1 MITSVEVENLR
12 GIRQGKLEALS
23 RLTVLVGRNGSGK
36 SSLLEASLI
45 AASRVPAIG
54 AGLVVQSRQ
63 QYNGARWLIHGGGG
77 RDRPPARLA
86 AVLLG
91 GERIERELVWDNYL
105 AVDVMSRA
113 LANRGAPRPYS
124 AFRIHRRHPPLENP
138 SNPDPTTENFS
149 IAGMAADN
157 QFEPFDAEGK
167 DPKGLA
173 FRLVQPHSTQA
184 LHDLFSMAL
193 EQGRKRDVLE
203 HAKALVPELVD
214 LDILTEAGVPW
225 LALDLP
231 GGPVPATLS
240 GDGVLA
246 ALRIVFQLA
255 AAEGVA
261 LIEEPEVHQHPAGLA
276 RVTLAIVT
284 AVRLGLQVILTT
296 HSLELIDHLIA
307 HLTDEELNHDD
318 FLTVTRVRLES
329 GMLHATSSVASEVAQ
344 ARAEIEEDLR

>member
-1 MITSVEVENLR
+1 MITSVAVKDLR
-12 GIRQGKLEALS
+12 GIREGKIEALS

-36 SSLLEASLI
+36 SSALEATLI
-45 AASRVPAIG
+45 AASPFPALV
-54 AGLVVQSRQ
+54 AGHIVQSRSQ
-63 QYNGARWLIHGGGG
+63 TNGARWLIHSGGS
-77 RDRPPARLA
+77 RDQRPARVTA
-86 AVLLG
+86 ALSD
-91 GERIERELVWDNYL
+91 GERIERELFWDNHL

-124 AFRIHRRHPPLENP
+124 AFRIYRRHPPLE
-138 SNPDPTTENFS
+138 DVS
-149 IAGMAADN
+149 IAGIASDN
-157 QFEPFDAEGK
+157 QYESHDAEGN

-173 FRLVQPHSTQA
+173 FNLVRPQSTQIP
-184 LHDLFSMAL
+184 LHDLFSRAL
-193 EQGRKRDVLE
+193 ELGRKRDVLE
-203 HAKALVPELVD
+203 HAKALVPELRD

-225 LALDLP
+225 LALELP
-231 GGPVPATLS
+231 GGPVPATLG
-240 GDGVLA
+240 GDGVQA

-255 AAEGVA
+255 AATGIA

-296 HSLELIDHLIA
+296 HSLELIDHLID
-307 HLTDEELNHDD
+307 HLTDEEMDQDD

-329 GMLHATSSVASEVAQ
+329 GVLHTTRNAAIEVAL

>member
-1 MITSVEVENLR
+1 VITSVEVENLR
-12 GIRQGKLEALS
+12 GIREGKVEALS

-36 SSLLEASLI
+36 SSLLEATLI
-45 AASRVPAIG
+45 AASPVPALM
-54 AGLVVQSRQ
+54 AGHVVQSRQ

-77 RDRPPARLA
+77 RDRPAARLVA
-86 AVLLG
+86 TLSD
-91 GERIERELVWDNYL
+91 GERIERELVWDNHL

-124 AFRIHRRHPPLENP
+124 AFRIYRRHPPLEHP
-138 SNPDPTTENFS
+138 G

-157 QFEPFDAEGK
+157 HFEPLDAEGN
-167 DPKGLA
+167 DPKGLPV
-173 FRLVQPHSTQA
+173 FLLRPHSTQA
-184 LHDLFSMAL
+184 LHDLFSTAL

-203 HAKALVPELVD
+203 HAKALVPGLVD

-231 GGPVPATLS
+231 GGPVPATLA

-284 AVRLGLQVILTT
+284 AVRLGLQVILAT

-307 HLTDEELNHDD
+307 HLTDEELNQED

-329 GMLHATSSVASEVAQ
+329 GMLHATSNAASEVAQ

>member
-1 MITSVEVENLR
+1 MINSVEVENLR
-12 GIRQGKLEALS
+12 GIREGKLEALS

-45 AASRVPAIG
+45 AASPVPAIAAG
-54 AGLVVQSRQ
+54 AVVYSRE

-77 RDRPPARLA
+77 RDRPPARVVATLS
-86 AVLLG
+86 G
-91 GERIERELVWDNYL
+91 GERIERDLFWDNYL
-105 AVDVMSRA
+105 GVDVLSRA

-124 AFRIHRRHPPLENP
+124 AFRIFRRHPPLEKPSDPNP
-138 SNPDPTTENFS
+138 EERFS
-149 IAGMAADN
+149 ITGMAADN
-157 QFEPFDAEGK
+157 QFEPFDTEGN
-167 DPKGLA
+167 DPKGLSL
-173 FRLVQPHSTQA
+173 RLVQPHSKQA

-231 GGPVPATLS
+231 GGPVPASLS

-246 ALRIVFQLA
+246 ALKIVFQLA
-255 AAEGVA
+255 AASEVA
-261 LIEEPEVHQHPAGLA
+261 LIEEPEIHQHPAGLA

-284 AVRLGLQVILTT
+284 AVRLGQQVILTT

-307 HLTDEELNHDD
+307 HLNDEELSQDD
-318 FLTVTRVRLES
+318 FLTVTRVRLDS
-329 GMLHATSSVASEVAQ
+329 GRLYATSNAASEVAQ
-344 ARAEIEEDLR
+344 ARADIEEDLR

>member
-1 MITSVEVENLR
+1 
-12 GIRQGKLEALS
+12 
-23 RLTVLVGRNGSGK
+23 
-36 SSLLEASLI
+36 
-45 AASRVPAIG
+45 
-54 AGLVVQSRQ
+54 
-63 QYNGARWLIHGGGG
+63 
-77 RDRPPARLA
+77 
-86 AVLLG
+86 
-91 GERIERELVWDNYL
+91 
-105 AVDVMSRA
+105 MSRA

-124 AFRIHRRHPPLENP
+124 AFRIYRRQPPLDDS
-138 SNPDPTTENFS
+138 SNPNQTEERFS
-149 IAGMAADN
+149 VTGMAADN
-157 QFEPFDAEGK
+157 QFEPGDAEGN

-173 FRLVQPHSTQA
+173 FRLVRPHSSQA

-307 HLTDEELNHDD
+307 HLSDEELSQED
-318 FLTVTRVRLES
+318 FLTVTRVRLENGRLNTTKS
-329 GMLHATSSVASEVAQ
+329 AASEVAH
-344 ARAEIEEDLR
+344 ARVEIEEDLR

>member
-1 MITSVEVENLR
+1 MITSVQVKNLR
-12 GIRQGKLEALS
+12 GIREGNLEVLS

-45 AASRVPAIG
+45 AASPFPALV
-54 AGLVVQSRQ
+54 AGHVVQSRQ

-77 RDRPPARLA
+77 RDRPPAQLVA
-86 AVLLG
+86 AISG
-91 GERIERELVWDNYL
+91 GVRIERELFWNNHL

-113 LANRGAPRPYS
+113 LANRGASRPYS
-124 AFRIHRRHPPLENP
+124 AFRIHRRHPPLE
-138 SNPDPTTENFS
+138 DFS
-149 IAGMAADN
+149 IAGIAADN
-157 QFEPFDAEGK
+157 QFESHDAEGN
-167 DPKGLA
+167 DPKGLP
-173 FRLVQPHSTQA
+173 FSLVRPHSTHA
-184 LHDLFSMAL
+184 LHDLFSKAL
-193 EQGRKRDVLE
+193 EQGRKREVLE

-214 LDILTEAGVPW
+214 LDILTQDGVPW

-231 GGPVPATLS
+231 GGPVPATLA
-240 GDGVLA
+240 GDGVMA

-261 LIEEPEVHQHPAGLA
+261 LIEEPEVHQHPAGMA

-296 HSLELIDHLIA
+296 HSLELIDHLTA
-307 HLTDEELNHDD
+307 HLTEDELDQDD
-318 FLTVTRVRLES
+318 FLSVTRVRLES
-329 GMLHATSSVASEVAQ
+329 GLLYATSNTAREVTQ

>member
-1 MITSVEVENLR
+1 MITSFEVSNFR
-12 GIRQGKLEALS
+12 GIREGKVEALS
-23 RLTVLVGRNGSGK
+23 RLTILVGRNGSGK
-36 SSLLEASLI
+36 SSLLEASSI
-45 AASRVPAIG
+45 AASPVPAFV
-54 AGLVVQSRQ
+54 AGLSVQSRQ
-63 QYNGARWLIHGGGG
+63 QYNGARWLIYRGGG

-86 AVLLG
+86 AVLSD
-91 GERIERELVWDNYL
+91 GERIERELFWDNHL

-124 AFRIHRRHPPLENP
+124 AFRIYRRHPPLKQP
-138 SNPDPTTENFS
+138 SNPSLEENFS
-149 IAGMAADN
+149 VTGMAADN
-157 QFEPFDAEGK
+157 QFEPLDAEGN
-167 DPKGLA
+167 DPRGLA
-173 FRLVQPHSTQA
+173 FRLVRPHLA
-184 LHDLFSMAL
+184 LNLHDLFSMAL

-203 HAKALVPELVD
+203 HAKALVPGLVD

-231 GGPVPATLS
+231 GGPVPATLA

-246 ALRIVFQLA
+246 ALRVVFQLA
-255 AAEGVA
+255 TAEGVA

-307 HLTDEELNHDD
+307 HLSDDELSQND
-318 FLTVTRVRLES
+318 FLTVTRVRLDC
-329 GMLHATSSVASEVAQ
+329 GKLHTTRNVATEVAQ